1 MKDFIYTITVDI
13 VGEGEGEFVTEKN
26 YKEIIESLK
35 RSIDSSEKD
44 NDMLDREMDKL
55 AEDFLERTDMMSCS
69 EWNKKID
76 KLSGQRKDNNE
87 YIRKCEKTIE
97 ILEKIA
103 ELREWE

>member
-1 MKDFIYTITVDI
+1 MKDFIYTITVDVI
-13 VGEGEGEFVTEKN
+13 GEGEGELVTEKN

-35 RSIDSSEKD
+35 RGIDSSETD
-44 NDMLDREMDKL
+44 NDMLDEEVDKL
-55 AEDFLERTDMMSCS
+55 VENNDEMSYL

-76 KLSGQRKDNNE
+76 KLGEQRRDNDE
-87 YIRKCEKTIE
+87 YIKKCEKTIE

>member
-13 VGEGEGEFVTEKN
+13 VGEGEGEFVTENN
-26 YKEIIESLK
+26 YKEIIRDLK
-35 RSIDSSEKD
+35 GTITSFEYD
-44 NDMLDREMDKL
+44 NELLDEEVDKL
-55 AEDFLERTDMMSCS
+55 VDNNEMSYS

-76 KLSGQRKDNNE
+76 KLGEQRRDNDE
-87 YIRKCEKTIE
+87 YIKKCEKTIE